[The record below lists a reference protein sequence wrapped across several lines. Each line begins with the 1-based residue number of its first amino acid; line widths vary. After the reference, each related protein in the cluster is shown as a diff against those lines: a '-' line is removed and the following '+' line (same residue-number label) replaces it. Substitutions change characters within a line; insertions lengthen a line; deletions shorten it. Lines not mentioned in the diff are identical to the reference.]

1 MRIGV
6 IGDDFT
12 GSSDVANT
20 LAKAGA
26 RTLQYIG
33 TPRHP
38 AQPDIDAAVISLK
51 TRSIAADDAVAQSIA
66 ACRWL
71 RANGAEQVVFKYC
84 STFDSTPQGN
94 IGPVAAAL
102 LDELEA
108 PLALV
113 CPAFPANGR
122 TVYQGHLFV
131 WDKLLNESG
140 MENHPLTPMT
150 DPDIRR
156 WLARQTELKV
166 GHISLPTIRSHALGK
181 AVAAAEAAGE
191 RLIVADAILDDDL
204 LTLGRAA
211 ACHRLVT
218 GGSGIAMA
226 LPGNFDMRPGSAS
239 GSFQGAPGPALVLS
253 GSCSAATRR
262 QVAIYREEHPSLE
275 LNAEALS
282 KDGNDV
288 VERSLA
294 FIEKH
299 KDAAPLVFSSADPAV
314 VSAAQARYGA
324 SDLAGRFENFFASL
338 ATQAMVSGFRRII
351 VAGGE
356 TSGAVASALGQ
367 GPMRIGP
374 EIDTGVPALVLDG
387 PPRLSL
393 ALKSGNFGAD
403 DFFERALSMLEGG
416 HR

>member
-12 GSSDVANT
+12 GSGDVANT

-26 RTLQYIG
+26 RTLQYID

-38 AQPDIDAAVISLK
+38 VEPDIDAAVISLK
-51 TRSIAADDAVAQSIA
+51 THSIAPDDAVTQSIA

-71 RANGAEQVVFKYC
+71 VANGAEQIVFKYC

-102 LDELEA
+102 LEELHA

-131 WDKLLNESG
+131 WDKLLSESG
-140 MENHPLTPMT
+140 MQNHPLTPMT

-156 WLARQTELKV
+156 WLARQTELKI
-166 GHISLPTIRSHALGK
+166 GHISLPTIRSQALSK
-181 AVAAAEAAGE
+181 AFAAAEAAGE
-191 RLIVADAILDDDL
+191 RLVVADAVHDADL
-204 LTLGRAA
+204 LALGRAA
-211 ACHRLVT
+211 AGHRLIT

-226 LPGNFDMRPGSAS
+226 LPGNFGIRPGNTSE
-239 GSFQGAPGPALVLS
+239 SFRGTPGPALVLS
-253 GSCSAATRR
+253 GSCSAATRH
-262 QVAIYREEHPSLE
+262 QVAVYRQTHPSLE

-282 KDGNDV
+282 GDDEV
-288 VERSLA
+288 LQQALTFVDR
-294 FIEKH
+294 H
-299 KDAAPLVFSSADPAV
+299 RDAAPLVFSSADPAV

-338 ATQAMVSGFRRII
+338 AKQAVASGFRRIT

-356 TSGAVASALGQ
+356 TSGAVAAALGQ

-374 EIDTGVPALVLDG
+374 EIDTGVPALILDG
-387 PPRLSL
+387 PPRLLL

-403 DFFERALSMLEGG
+403 DFFERALNMLEGG
-416 HR
+416 RQ

>member
-12 GSSDVANT
+12 GSGDIANT

-33 TPRHP
+33 TPANP

-51 TRSIAADDAVAQSIA
+51 TRSIAVDEAVAQSIA

-71 RANGAEQVVFKYC
+71 VANGAEQIVFKYC

-131 WDKLLNESG
+131 WDKLLSESG
-140 MENHPLTPMT
+140 MESHPLTPMT
-150 DPDIRR
+150 DADIRR
-156 WLARQTELKV
+156 WLARQTNLKV
-166 GHISLPTIRSHALGK
+166 GHLPLHAVRSQMLGK
-181 AVAAAEAAGE
+181 ALTDAEAAGE
-191 RLIVADAILDDDL
+191 RLVVADTILNDDL
-204 LTLGRAA
+204 VKLGRAA
-211 ACHRLVT
+211 AGHKLVT
-218 GGSGIAMA
+218 GGSGIALA
-226 LPGNFDMRPGSAS
+226 LPGNFGIRAS
-239 GSFQGAPGPALVLS
+239 RASKGFQGAHGPALVLS

-262 QVAIYREEHPSLE
+262 QVSLYRETHPSME
-275 LNAEALS
+275 LSAEALS
-282 KDGNDV
+282 NDGDAV
-288 VERSLA
+288 AKQAFA

-299 KDAAPLVFSSADPAV
+299 KDVAPLVFSSADPAV
-314 VSAAQARYGA
+314 VSAAQARYGG
-324 SDLAGRFENFFASL
+324 SELAGRFEYFFASL
-338 ATQAMVSGFRRII
+338 ATHAAAAGFRRMI

-367 GPMRIGP
+367 GPMRIGS
-374 EIDTGVPALVLDG
+374 EIDIGVPVLVLDG
-387 PPRLSL
+387 PPRLAL

-403 DFFERALSMLEGG
+403 DFFQRALNMLKGSS
-416 HR
+416 R

>member
-12 GSSDVANT
+12 GSGDVANT

-38 AQPDIDAAVISLK
+38 VQPDIDAAVISLK

-71 RANGAEQVVFKYC
+71 VANGAEQIVFKYC
-84 STFDSTPQGN
+84 STFDSTPKGN

-102 LDELEA
+102 VEELHA

-166 GHISLPTIRSHALGK
+166 GHISFPAIHSQVLGK
-181 AVAAAEAAGE
+181 ALAAAEAAGE
-191 RLIVADAILDDDL
+191 RLVVADAVQDDDL
-204 LTLGRAA
+204 LALGHATA
-211 ACHRLVT
+211 GHRLVT

-226 LPGNFDMRPGSAS
+226 LPGNFGIRPGNAS
-239 GSFQGAPGPALVLS
+239 ESFRGEPGPALVLS

-262 QVAIYREEHPSLE
+262 QVAAYRKAHPFLE

-282 KDGNDV
+282 NDGDAV
-288 VERSLA
+288 LEQALTFV
-294 FIEKH
+294 EKH
-299 KDAAPLVFSSADPAV
+299 RDSAPLVFSSADPAV
-314 VSAAQARYGA
+314 VSSAQARYGA
-324 SDLAGRFENFFASL
+324 SELAGWFENLFALL
-338 ATQAMVSGFRRII
+338 ATRAATSGFRRIV

-367 GPMRIGP
+367 GPMNIGP
-374 EIDTGVPALVLDG
+374 EIDTGVPALILDG
-387 PPRLSL
+387 PPRLLL
-393 ALKSGNFGAD
+393 ALKSGNFGAG
-403 DFFERALSMLEGG
+403 DFFERALNVLEGG
-416 HR
+416 SQ

>member
-12 GSSDVANT
+12 GSGDIANT

-33 TPRHP
+33 TPQGP

-51 TRSIAADDAVAQSIA
+51 TRSIADDDAVAQSIA

-71 RANGAEQVVFKYC
+71 MANGAEQIVFKYC

-102 LDELEA
+102 LEELEA
-108 PLALV
+108 PMTLV

-131 WDKLLNESG
+131 RDKLLSESG

-156 WLARQTELKV
+156 WLARQTGLRV
-166 GHISLPTIRSHALGK
+166 GHIALPAIRSQALGK
-181 AVAAAEAAGE
+181 AFADAEAAGE

-204 LTLGRAA
+204 LALGRAA
-211 ACHRLVT
+211 AGHRLVT

-226 LPGNFDMRPGSAS
+226 LPGNFGLRTGRAS
-239 GSFQGAPGPALVLS
+239 ESFEGAHGPALVLS

-262 QVAIYREEHPSLE
+262 QVAAYRQAHPSLE

-282 KDGNDV
+282 KDGDSAAELAFAF
-288 VERSLA
+288 VER
-294 FIEKH
+294 H
-299 KDAAPLVFSSADPAV
+299 KDAAPLIFSSADPAV

-324 SDLAGRFENFFASL
+324 PELAGRFEHFFASL
-338 ATQAMVSGFRRII
+338 AKQAVASGFCRIV

-356 TSGAVASALGQ
+356 TSGAVATALGQ

-387 PPRLSL
+387 PPRLSM

-403 DFFERALSMLEGG
+403 DFFERALNMLEGS
-416 HR
+416 RR